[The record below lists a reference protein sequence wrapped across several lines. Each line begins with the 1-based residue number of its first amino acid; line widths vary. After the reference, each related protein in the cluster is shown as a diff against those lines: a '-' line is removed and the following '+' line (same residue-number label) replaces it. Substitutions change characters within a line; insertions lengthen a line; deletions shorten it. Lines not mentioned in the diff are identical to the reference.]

1 MGCGEYIPQKFRRT
15 REGAM
20 LSESRSLTHAL
31 VGILFCICFAAGTIH
46 AQVAA
51 SVSGRV
57 EDSTGAAVPGANVTV
72 TSAETG
78 AARTLRSDETGSYRV
93 LSLAVGRYE
102 VKAEAA
108 GFKSA
113 LQTGI
118 NLNVGEAA
126 VVNLRLEV
134 GAIQDEVTVTG
145 EAPLVNT
152 TTASVSGLVGER
164 EVKDLPLNGRSFDN
178 LITLNPG
185 AVLYN
190 FKAGPSVG
198 SGEGAYF
205 TVAGRRPSDNLFLLN
220 GIEYT
225 GSSNIGITPGGVSGQ
240 LLGIDAVREFN
251 VLGDTYSAEYGKRA
265 GGQVSVVTQSGSN
278 QLHGAGFEF
287 LRNSALDARNFFDQK
302 AQPTDPRIPPF
313 RRNQFGGS
321 LGGPIKKDKMFLFG
335 NYEGYRHSLGLSN
348 VAFVPDNDAR
358 QGLLP
363 CNVIYT
369 ATADRAANCASL
381 NTPVRVPRLDS
392 RMLPFMRL
400 WPAPNGPKQLANG
413 LATGVAKNF
422 NNPVQTIREDFGTT
436 RFDLNASDK
445 DTFTTAYTID
455 DGHNASPLTNPLFA
469 TIADL
474 RSQVLSAQETHV
486 FSPQFLNTVRM
497 GFSRA
502 SFNFDSPELDTTI
515 PPDITLFKGKPPGC
529 LAIGGASCAAVNN
542 ITPGGGGISGRLYN
556 TRNLFTGSDDVQLIR
571 GKHQLSFGAWI
582 QRIQVNANSA
592 ARNYGE
598 ADFASLLTFL
608 QGTTTNWVGVPNR
621 TFMYWRSMEGALYI
635 QDVIQLRPNLT
646 VRAGLRDEFT
656 NGWNEKYGRAAQ
668 YVLDANGVPTSDP
681 VTSSTRIGKSTL
693 SDNQATRLLSPRVSF
708 AWDVFGNGK
717 TSMRSGFGMYYS
729 MLDNLSFQMNFT
741 APYNVLFAFNN
752 LSLYDSP
759 LPPPVVPGSALP
771 PFCSPANPPGVPG
784 APCTA
789 VQAQGV
795 QLNAKTPT
803 VVSWNYSIE
812 QQLIR
817 NMSLRVAYV
826 GSHGYHSIIDI
837 DANTIPQ
844 QTCSDAAGCLAGGIR
859 SPGVLVPQGTK
870 YFPRGTRPNPY
881 LANAYLWYTGGI
893 SSYNALQT
901 DLTKRLSSGLVFRA
915 NYTFSKNLDDGSG
928 IASSQSQNQ
937 NQSVMDPRHP
947 LRDYGRSA
955 LDFRHQGSGSFNYE
969 LPFGNGKRL
978 ANGLNGIAGK
988 LASGWQVNGILTLLS
1003 GFPLTPLV
1011 GTNQSGNGNTF
1022 NPDRPNYN
1030 PNFRGPVK
1038 IGKVDQ
1044 WFDPNAFSLP
1054 TLGTWGD
1061 VGRGVLDGP
1070 GLAEIDLSVFKT
1082 IPITERTKL
1091 LFRAEGFNV
1100 TNRANFNLPN
1110 PIIFSGSS
1118 ISPSAGKITSTATS
1132 SRQIQFG
1139 LKLMF

>member
-1 MGCGEYIPQKFRRT
+1 
-15 REGAM
+15 M
-20 LSESRSLTHAL
+20 LSERKLFVHAL
-31 VGILFCICFAAGTIH
+31 AAVLFVICFAVETIH
-46 AQVAA
+46 AQVTA

-134 GAIQDEVTVTG
+134 GAPQEEVTVIG
-145 EAPLVNT
+145 EASVVNT

-185 AVLYN
+185 AINYSAL
-190 FKAGPSVG
+190 KSGPSVG

-302 AQPTDPRIPPF
+302 AQPTDRRIPPF

-321 LGGPIKKDKMFLFG
+321 IGGPIKKDKMFLFG
-335 NYEGYRHSLGLSN
+335 NYEGFRHSLGLSN

-358 QGLLP
+358 QGMLP

-369 ATADRAANCASL
+369 APADRAANCPNPNA
-381 NTPVRVPRLDS
+381 PVRVPRLDS

-400 WPAPNGPKQLANG
+400 WPVPNGPEQVANG

-502 SFNFDSPELDTTI
+502 SFNFDSPVLDTTI

-556 TRNLFTGSDDVQLIR
+556 TRNLFTGSDDVQLVR
-571 GKHQLSFGAWI
+571 GKHQLSFGAWV

-608 QGTTTNWVGVPNR
+608 QGTTTNWVGTPNR
-621 TFMYWRSMEGALYI
+621 TVMYWRSIEGAGYV
-635 QDVIQLRPNLT
+635 QDVIQLRPNFT

-668 YVLDANGVPTSDP
+668 YLLDANGVPTSDP
-681 VTSSTRIGKSTL
+681 VTSATHIGSSTFL
-693 SDNQATRLLSPRVSF
+693 DNKATRLLSPRVSF

-729 MLDNLSFQMNFT
+729 LLDNLSFQMNFT

-771 PFCSPANPPGVPG
+771 PFCAPGVPN
-784 APCTA
+784 PCTL

-826 GSHGYHSIIDI
+826 GSHGYHNIIDI

-844 QTCSDAAGCLAGGIR
+844 QTCNNPAGCASGGIR
-859 SPGVLVPQGTK
+859 SPIPPSQSVLPSCGPGIPAPCTVPQGTR
-870 YFPRGTRPNPY
+870 YFPAGTRPNPY
-881 LANAYLWYTGGI
+881 LANAYFWYTEGI
-893 SSYNALQT
+893 SSYNALQA
-901 DLTKRLSSGLVFRA
+901 DLTKRLSSGLLFRA
-915 NYTFSKNLDDGSG
+915 NYTFAKNLDDGTAT
-928 IASSQSQNQ
+928 ASSQSQNN
-937 NQSVMDPRHP
+937 NQSVLDPRHP
-947 LRDYGRSA
+947 LIDYGRSA
-955 LDFRHQGSGSFNYE
+955 LDFRHQGSGSFSYE
-969 LPFGNGKRL
+969 LPFGKGKPFG
-978 ANGLNGIAGK
+978 NGLNGVEDK
-988 LASGWQVNGILTLLS
+988 LVGGWQLNGIVTLLS
-1003 GFPLTPLV
+1003 GFPVTPLV
-1011 GTNQSGNGNTF
+1011 GTNRSGNGNTF

-1030 PNFRGPVK
+1030 PNFQGPVK
-1038 IGKVDQ
+1038 IGRVDR
-1044 WFDPNAFSLP
+1044 WFDPNAYSLP
-1054 TLGTWGD
+1054 TLGTWGN

-1070 GLAEIDLSVFKT
+1070 GLADIDLSVFKT
-1082 IPITERTKL
+1082 IPVTERTRL
-1091 LFRAEGFNV
+1091 LFRAEAFNIA
-1100 TNRANFNLPN
+1100 NRPNFGIPN
-1110 PIIFSGSS
+1110 FLIFSGDS
-1118 ISPSAGKITSTATS
+1118 ISPSAGQITSTVTS